1 MEARG
6 RVAAAVAGVGGAVAI
21 AGAILPSSQSLSVLN
36 VAGEVT
42 REPAETVGAEP
53 FIDNWITLA
62 AGVVMIAA
70 AVAFLLFKGRTWSLV
85 ATAGIAVGG
94 LLALAFGI
102 KAIFDIGGEESLFV
116 LGTTATGEEV
126 GFGFEETLAIG
137 VWLTIAGGA
146 VGVIG
151 AVLAWLAARRHVD
164 RHESCLRMGVGPDA
178 KDLVDEPLP
187 NLADTFEVELHNIE
201 AVEFGREASS
211 LRSGHERLPALEK
224 PDRDARPGEPECLRI
239 GVTSEHLFGRSL
251 RLRVDRY
258 PYPGSRMHRGVPDCP
273 ISPDVIDD
281 PQQASAVELEGVGE
295 LRGEEDPFP
304 RMLRGGCR
312 SLPLAELLEC
322 SQLALEPELLAYMPI
337 NTDAIVQDLETQ
349 PLGFP
354 RDLDTRDPP
363 S

>member
-151 AVLAWLAARRHVD
+151 AVLAWLAARR
-164 RHESCLRMGVGPDA
+164 RGAAPAMPTETPPDTA
-178 KDLVDEPLP
+178 
-187 NLADTFEVELHNIE
+187 
-201 AVEFGREASS
+201 
-211 LRSGHERLPALEK
+211 PAA
-224 PDRDARPGEPECLRI
+224 P
-239 GVTSEHLFGRSL
+239 
-251 RLRVDRY
+251 
-258 PYPGSRMHRGVPDCP
+258 
-273 ISPDVIDD
+273 
-281 PQQASAVELEGVGE
+281 
-295 LRGEEDPFP
+295 
-304 RMLRGGCR
+304 
-312 SLPLAELLEC
+312 
-322 SQLALEPELLAYMPI
+322 
-337 NTDAIVQDLETQ
+337 
-349 PLGFP
+349 
-354 RDLDTRDPP
+354 
-363 S
+363 